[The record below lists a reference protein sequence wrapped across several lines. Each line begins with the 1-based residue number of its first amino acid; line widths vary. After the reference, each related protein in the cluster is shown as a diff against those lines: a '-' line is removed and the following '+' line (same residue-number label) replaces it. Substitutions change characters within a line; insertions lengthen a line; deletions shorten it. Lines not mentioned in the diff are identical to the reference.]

1 MNTTFQRNAFTLLEI
16 LLVVAAVGILAAMVI
31 VAINPTKQLEKVRDS
46 ERTSEVNTLRT
57 ALMEYQIDNNGNL
70 NLPRYLTEVC
80 DTGEKSPSE
89 VANSDCDADELDLS
103 YLVPKYLAA
112 IPEDP
117 QLSGVPGVE
126 ETYAA
131 GDATGYFVS
140 QGVKS
145 DPYVQTEGEQT
156 AVVAAGEPQTDW
168 YEVGRVSN
176 KNANW
181 ETINFKNEYTNPVV
195 VGNTNTYNEN
205 EPGLIVE
212 TRNVTSDSADIRIC
226 ELEGLQS
233 VCDSAHATETIG
245 YLVVGADAV
254 QNKTSIKAGTTAS
267 SKTRSSYSFNSDF
280 ANRPYVFATVRTK
293 TENEPTTV
301 QIPDVHD
308 SGSGFDHYVC
318 AQDTTY
324 QNNCQSSLGED
335 ISWVALN
342 PQVEPLFPGEYGT
355 GSVKSGGWAPSW
367 KSGTFTPSFSQPPVV
382 LGDLNSHDGGQEPL
396 IEEVRNV
403 TTSDF
408 EIRFCEQDNEDYC
421 DSHAGNTVR
430 RLALPE
436 TN

>member
-1 MNTTFQRNAFTLLEI
+1 MNPAPRRNAFTLLEI
-16 LLVVAAVGILAAMVI
+16 LLVVAAVGILAALVI

-70 NLPRYLTEVC
+70 DLPRYLTEVC

-103 YLVPKYLAA
+103 YLVPQYLAA
-112 IPEDP
+112 IPKDP
-117 QLSGVPGVE
+117 QLSGVPGVK

-156 AVVAAGEPQTDW
+156 TVVAAGEPQTDW
-168 YEVGRVSN
+168 YEVDRVSN

-226 ELEGLQS
+226 ELQGGQS

-245 YLVVGADAV
+245 YLVVDADAV
-254 QNKTSIKAGTTAS
+254 QNKTGIKAGTAAS
-267 SKTRSSYSFNSDF
+267 SETQSSYAFNSDF
-280 ANRPYVFATVRTK
+280 ANRPYVFATVRSK

-318 AQDTTY
+318 AQSTTGEN
-324 QNNCQSSLGED
+324 QCQTLGED

-355 GSVKSGGWAPSW
+355 GSVKSMGSSPRWN
-367 KSGTFTPSFSQPPVV
+367 SGTFTSSFSQPPVV
-382 LGDLNSHDGGQEPL
+382 LGDLNSHSGGQEPL
-396 IEEVRNV
+396 IEEVRNI
-403 TTSDF
+403 TASDF
-408 EIRFCEQDNEDYC
+408 EIGFCEQDGEDQC
-421 DSHAGNTVR
+421 DYHAGNTVR

-436 TN
+436 TK